1 MQCEYEKTL
10 KTYHNSP
17 AYLAYIAAK
26 NRAAQGNDNDS
37 HERSTSSAKQQAA
50 DRRIEIQPAEDED
63 GTYDRYLLNILIIS
77 TFIISLS
84 VFFFKLKPIHVS

>member
-63 GTYDRYLLNILIIS
+63 GTFILQILDEGFVI
-77 TFIISLS
+77 TKATLQIRTMDIR
-84 VFFFKLKPIHVS
+84 